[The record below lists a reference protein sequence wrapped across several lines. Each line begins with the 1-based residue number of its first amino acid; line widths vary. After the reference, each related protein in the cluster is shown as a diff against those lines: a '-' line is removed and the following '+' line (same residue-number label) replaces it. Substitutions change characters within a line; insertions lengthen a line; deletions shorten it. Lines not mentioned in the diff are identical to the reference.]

1 MKRVRK
7 LFAVVLSVLF
17 ITLCYSNFAYAAEQN
32 TPDIINEE
40 DSLGPWLGY
49 ATECENEIDMPTNTD
64 DSYQYFIFVDE
75 GQKIDAYG
83 NFTFSFSSSMES
95 SSFKS
100 KKTTLR
106 VYATATSSNSN
117 QTYYIGVKELGGNS
131 VGYATYTANGVLGYA
146 DFPVN
151 TYTTYVLYFSRPLLS
166 NATIT
171 GSGYLDHIQ

>member
-7 LFAVVLSVLF
+7 VFAAVLSVLI
-17 ITLCYSNFAYAAEQN
+17 ITFCYSNFAFAAEQN
-32 TPDIINEE
+32 APALINPD

-49 ATECENEIDMPTNTD
+49 ATECENEIDIPINTD
-64 DSYQYFIFVDE
+64 ASNQYFIFVDE

-83 NFTFSFSSSMES
+83 NFTFSFSWAMES

-100 KKTTLR
+100 SKTTLR

-151 TYTTYVLYFSRPLLS
+151 TYTTYVLYFSKPLLS